1 VTDRAAHSDSVGAA
15 EAGHLK
21 RFLRGKPGGDR
32 DGLLVLLAVIAVAIA
47 SSAVEPRWILGV
59 GDALRRI
66 GGIWRILVMP
76 VPVTLLGVALTAN
89 VLAPG
94 SVWRWVRSRPNQ
106 WWRTAA
112 FALATLL
119 ALLASA
125 LQLGITLT
133 QLMRPVVLWVLQV
146 VLHPQTPTAIVAT
159 AALLAVIVADRR
171 RFVVLPWAVEYIVDQ
186 SRAAM
191 RWFRPV
197 LPVGAAMVAAGIAA
211 AALYPS
217 AMQGW
222 FRADPPDAQAYNI
235 YSSFFNY
242 SISKDKII
250 EFDGYE
256 LGEAGLVLAPGRTGV
271 LTFAL
276 ARPGGSLVLLKANF
290 YNRRFLQKGEVPGSF
305 SETIFENAI
314 EVSGDGGRTWG
325 TAVRD
330 ASVGDVV
337 GSAPLDLT
345 PLVGRAETYLL
356 RFRTTNVAST
366 PVLAMSSMIVS
377 VVVDPLTAPH
387 PSFPMVT
394 YAAGMA
400 LACATLLRVY
410 FDRGVAALGGGF
422 ASIVLLVSLAYATGS
437 PSTILKWVGT
447 ELGLQAPSGLLDVD
461 RTVGLEVALRV
472 LPALLLL
479 VVAVTTIAVVTRHG
493 AVVAAAR
500 LLMPWAV
507 TVGCLAIGARWD
519 LLVRVR
525 YDFLLPDA
533 QGYLYIARSF
543 EEKAAR
549 FEGTRDLPLLK
560 DLYASGFDG
569 QTSLT
574 TVFFAGGHNGREPL
588 WSAAIALVAQ
598 VLGFSAFHTRL
609 TSIAF
614 AVGVASLA
622 CAVGWRRLNP
632 LIGVGAGL
640 IVAAS
645 VPHIG
650 NNVHGLREEL
660 VTVAILSAVFVLTSP
675 RPRIVPTLEIDQWRR
690 LGWPERWPIAGVT
703 LPRWRVAT
711 ASLACAGIIL
721 TRADMIVTVAILLG
735 TLAIAY
741 RWGWRTS
748 LPMGSTIVVLVA
760 PMYLGYWF
768 THGDPFWP
776 GTYGATVNRNLEF
789 PDRMGTPGFPSAAEY
804 AANWAAGPLISP
816 FTYFFGYHSGAQFIS
831 YSVAGVERIFRE
843 ILFPDQPI
851 ILTSFWV
858 GLGLTI
864 VTRQWL
870 APWGIAIGLF
880 PFYAFMAGVP
890 SAWVFPGRY
899 AHQVLP
905 FAAMAVSYAWV
916 APLSAAWRLI
926 SRRYSRSVKREII
939 GVGG

>member
-1 VTDRAAHSDSVGAA
+1 MHSDSHGASTQ
-15 EAGHLK
+15 GRVR
-21 RFLRGKPGGDR
+21 RFFRERPGGDSA
-32 DGLLVLLAVIAVAIA
+32 GVLILMATVAVAIGA
-47 SSAVEPRWILGV
+47 SAVEPRWVLGV

-66 GGIWRILVMP
+66 GGIWRVLVLP
-76 VPVTLLGVALTAN
+76 LPVTLLLVALAAN
-89 VLAPG
+89 VRSPG
-94 SVWRWVRSRPNQ
+94 SVWRWVCARPDR
-106 WWRTAA
+106 WWRASAAA
-112 FALATLL
+112 FATVV
-119 ALLASA
+119 ALLGSA
-125 LQLGITLT
+125 IQLGITLT
-133 QLMRPVVLWVLQV
+133 QLTRPVVLWVLQL

-159 AALLAVIVADRR
+159 AALLAVVVADHR
-171 RFVVLPWAVEYIVDQ
+171 RFAVLPWAVDYVVGQ
-186 SRAAM
+186 SRAAT
-191 RWFRPV
+191 RLVRPV
-197 LPVGAAMVAAGIAA
+197 LPVGAAMVASGIAA
-211 AALYPS
+211 AALYPD

-222 FRADPPDAQAYNI
+222 FRPDPPDAQAYNI

-242 SISKDKII
+242 SISKDKIV

-276 ARPGGSLVLLKANF
+276 ARPGASLVLLKANF
-290 YNRRFLQKGEVPGSF
+290 YNRRFLQKGEVPGSLP
-305 SETIFENAI
+305 ETIFENAI

-325 TAVRD
+325 IAVRD
-330 ASVGDVV
+330 TSVGDVV

-345 PLVGRAETYLL
+345 PLVGRAENYLL

-387 PSFPMVT
+387 ASFPMVT
-394 YAAGMA
+394 YASGLA
-400 LACATLLRVY
+400 LACATLLRAY
-410 FDRGVAALGGGF
+410 FGRGVAAFVGGF
-422 ASIVLLVSLAYATGS
+422 VSIVAMIGVASVTGS
-437 PSTILKWVGT
+437 PGVTVNWLGT
-447 ELGLQAPSGLLDVD
+447 ELGLQAPIGLLDVD

-472 LPALLLL
+472 VPALLL
-479 VVAVTTIAVVTRHG
+479 V
-493 AVVAAAR
+493 VVAAASVAQLIRYGAVSATAR
-500 LLMPWAV
+500 LLLPWAV
-507 TVGCLAIGARWD
+507 AVGCLAIGARWD

-543 EEKAAR
+543 EEKAAK
-549 FEGTRDLPLLK
+549 FEATRDLPLLK

-574 TVFFAGGHNGREPL
+574 TVFYAGGHNGREPM

-609 TSIAF
+609 TSVVF
-614 AVGVASLA
+614 AVGVASMA
-622 CAVGWRRLNP
+622 SVVGWRRLNP
-632 LIGVGAGL
+632 FIGVGAGL
-640 IVAAS
+640 ILAAS
-645 VPHIG
+645 VPHMG

-660 VTVAILSAVFVLTSP
+660 VTVAILGAVLVLTSP
-675 RPRIVPTLEIDQWRR
+675 RRANVPTLAINEWRR
-690 LGWPERWPIAGVT
+690 LAWVERWPLAGVT
-703 LPRWRVAT
+703 LPQWRVAT

-721 TRADMIVTVAILLG
+721 TRADMIVTVSVILG

-741 RWGWRTS
+741 RWGWRTW
-748 LPMGSTIVVLVA
+748 LPMGATIFVLVA

-789 PDRMGTPGFPSAAEY
+789 PERMGTPGFPSAAEY

-831 YSVAGVERIFRE
+831 YSVTGFERIFRE

-851 ILTSFWV
+851 ILASFWV

-864 VTRQWL
+864 VTRRWVV
-870 APWGIAIGLF
+870 PWGIAVGLL

-899 AHQVLP
+899 AHQILP
-905 FAAMAVSYAWV
+905 FAAMAVAYAWV
-916 APLSAAWRLI
+916 GPPLIVWHWLSG
-926 SRRYSRSVKREII
+926 RRALPPATPSLRGDVALAQ
-939 GVGG
+939 G